1 MINAEVNE
9 ARRSQSI
16 SHHQH
21 VAMLKSKMRERWVG
35 LGDDQDEWNEKA
47 LALSESNLTDK
58 EERARQA
65 R

>member
-1 MINAEVNE
+1 VINAEVNE